1 MVPGEFPSS
10 WRARKMNNERHLVF
24 GALALPLAASLA
36 ACGGGGGG
44 GGGGTSQV
52 RPTPEPVPI
61 VTTGKAISQT
71 VDYVFDGSSQRFTLV
86 GEPSAVSTEGSFV
99 QETTDGSLTK
109 LTINTGTETIA
120 FDRAAGDTFTTA
132 GTSSMFVVAE
142 NLNGAR
148 AALVLSPTG
157 RAALGWNYQ
166 SFGVWEPGTE
176 TGTGTTGVLSY
187 GTPTPAGAIPAS
199 GSASYV
205 GLLGGQ
211 YINADGVDHILTAN
225 LTANVDFASRSLSL
239 QTAGTSIVS
248 AATSA
253 TPAPSLD
260 LAGTAS
266 YTAGSDV
273 FSGALNSAGGTLS
286 GTTTGRFYGPN
297 AEELGGV
304 GALKAASGVESLQ
317 FAFGAKKQ

>member
-1 MVPGEFPSS
+1 MKNKRLG
-10 WRARKMNNERHLVF
+10 WRT
-24 GALALPLAASLA
+24 LALPLAAALA
-36 ACGGGGGG
+36 ACGGGGG

-52 RPTPEPVPI
+52 RPTPAPEPI
-61 VTTGKAISQT
+61 VTTGKAVSQT

-86 GEPSAVSTEGSFV
+86 AEPSAVSTEGSFV

-109 LTINTGTETIA
+109 LTIDTGTETIA

-142 NLNGAR
+142 NLNGAH
-148 AALVLSPTG
+148 AALVLSPAG

-176 TGTGTTGVLSY
+176 TGPGATGVLSY
-187 GTPTPAGAIPAS
+187 GTPTPTGAIPVS
-199 GSASYV
+199 GSATYV

-225 LTANVDFASRSLSL
+225 LSANVDFASRALSL
-239 QTAGTSIVS
+239 QTSGTSIVS
-248 AATSA
+248 AAASA
-253 TPAPSLD
+253 TTAPGLD
-260 LAGTAS
+260 LAGTAA

-273 FSGALNSAGGTLS
+273 FSGALTSAGGTLS

-297 AEELGGV
+297 AEEIGGV
-304 GALKAASGVESLQ
+304 GALRAASGVESLQ

>member
-1 MVPGEFPSS
+1 
-10 WRARKMNNERHLVF
+10 MNSKRLVCRT
-24 GALALPLAASLA
+24 LALPLAASLA

-44 GGGGTSQV
+44 GGGSSQV
-52 RPTPEPVPI
+52 RPTPEPEPI
-61 VTTGKAISQT
+61 VTTGKAISQS
-71 VDYVFDGSSQRFTLV
+71 VGYVFDGSSQRFTLIA
-86 GEPSAVSTEGSFV
+86 EPSAVSAEGSFV
-99 QETTDGSLTK
+99 QETTDGSITK

-120 FDRAAGDTFTTA
+120 FDRAAGDTFTPA
-132 GTSSMFVVAE
+132 GTSGLFVVAE
-142 NLNGAR
+142 NLNGAH
-148 AALVLSPTG
+148 AALVLSAAG

-176 TGTGTTGVLSY
+176 TGAGATGVLSY

-199 GSASYV
+199 GSATYV

-239 QTAGTSIVS
+239 QTSGTSIVS

-253 TPAPSLD
+253 APAPGLD

-266 YTAGSDV
+266 YAAGSDV
-273 FSGALNSAGGTLS
+273 FSGALTSAAGTLS
-286 GTTTGRFYGPN
+286 GISTGRFYGPN
-297 AEELGGV
+297 AEEIGGV

-317 FAFGAKKQ
+317 FGFGAKKQ